1 MSKCLLIGIFSLLLV
16 FDNNAQV
23 LTDLNKRFEAYQST
37 WPKVKLH
44 LIFNQNKFTPGDT
57 VWFKAYF
64 LKEDLTGITGKQ
76 LINFDL
82 VDTLGISKLHFI
94 FRTNDGIGK
103 NQFIIPNT
111 LPSGIYLAT
120 AYSSW
125 MRNFNPNVFFTKQL
139 HIVKQNE
146 VIAEKQTKLSIAV
159 EGGHLIQRI
168 KNKIAIRT
176 DKGETWVQ
184 LMNAKGQ
191 EIDRA
196 KTDKQGFGSIT
207 FSPTQGEDYSIAAA
221 GVADQMSLPI
231 VEHDGCELH
240 LETNNLQWVNVIV
253 TTPAESIHRNEQL
266 TIVVSANEK
275 IHFTDFVKHGTA
287 EYSSVQIPKQ
297 GLPYGVIHISLLDPV
312 GNLLSSRDFYNDG
325 NQMNAEIQ
333 TNKSI
338 YHTREKVKLEISL
351 SDNSSPIAGEFSI
364 RVLNSKIFTN
374 EKENSFTDEL
384 TIMSGSMNA
393 FQIDRS
399 DSSWLISLDNYL
411 ILSTTPIPWKELLSQ
426 DMAKPKFSFSN
437 VIEKNGHAYFSDTLE
452 PVPDLTQILFYT
464 QKNKLLYRT
473 FAMDKGR
480 VGLTLP
486 DFFGQDEFFYL
497 AQLRDKEIVNLLIKW
512 DSEPFKLPKAP
523 GWKENK
529 KNDSYASFIGKKR
542 LIDQSFGLYSNN
554 NLLSTT
560 NFTEIGK
567 TKNKEDVDQTI
578 YVKDYITFPTMG
590 ELIKEVVP
598 SVFYRKN
605 KTKERVRVQVPEP
618 MKINYDP
625 LYVIDGIATKNTAF
639 FLSLK
644 PIDLI
649 KIEIVKDP
657 KKLIPLGL
665 LGKNGIVIVQTK
677 NRNAREPLNDPAK
690 LIEGLNESIDFK
702 EAIHAD
708 KQNLNLPDFRSTI
721 YWNPTIKIDA
731 SGKTIVEFYC
741 SDDLGELS
749 IRIDGLTNTGKPF
762 SNQEKI
768 RVIEGR
774 AEN

>member
-1 MSKCLLIGIFSLLLV
+1 MSKYLLFGIFSLLLV

-23 LTDLNKRFEAYQST
+23 STDLNKKYETYQST
-37 WPKVKLH
+37 WPKVKLT
-44 LIFNQNKFTPGDT
+44 LIFNQNKFIPGDT

-64 LKEDLTGITGKQ
+64 LKEDLTAITGKQ

-94 FRTNDGIGK
+94 FRIDDGLGK
-103 NQFIIPNT
+103 NQFIIPDT
-111 LPSGIYLAT
+111 LASGIYLAT

-125 MRNFNPNVFFTKQL
+125 MRNFNPTFIFTKQL
-139 HIVKQNE
+139 QIVKQNE
-146 VIAEKQTKLSIAV
+146 LIREKQTKLSIAV

-176 DKGETWVQ
+176 DKGETWAQ
-184 LMNAKGQ
+184 LINARAQ
-191 EIDRA
+191 EIGRA
-196 KTDKQGFGSIT
+196 KTNKQGFGFIT
-207 FSPTQGEDYSIAAA
+207 FIPTQGEVYSINTV
-221 GVADQMSLPI
+221 GGSDQMLLPI
-231 VEHDGCELH
+231 LEHDGCALH
-240 LETNNLQWVNVIV
+240 LETNNVKWVNVIIAM
-253 TTPAESIHRNEQL
+253 PAESIHRNEQL
-266 TIVVSANEK
+266 FIVASANEK
-275 IHFTDFVKHGTA
+275 IHFTDFVKQGIA

-297 GLPYGVIHISLLDPV
+297 ELPSGVIHISLLDPV

-325 NQMNAEIQ
+325 NQMNVEIQ
-333 TNKSI
+333 ANKSI
-338 YHTREKVKLEISL
+338 YHTREKVNLEISL
-351 SDNSSPIAGEFSI
+351 SDNSLPIAGEFSI
-364 RVLNSKIFTN
+364 RILNSKIFTN
-374 EKENSFTDEL
+374 EKESLFSDEL
-384 TIMSGSMNA
+384 AIMPGSMNE

-399 DSSWLISLDNYL
+399 DSAWVISLDNYL
-411 ILSTTPIPWKELLSQ
+411 ILSTIPLPWKEIVSQ
-426 DMAKPKFSFSN
+426 DMAKPKFPFSN
-437 VIEKNGHAYFSDTLE
+437 VVEKNGHAYFSDTLE

-480 VGLTLP
+480 VALTLP

-529 KNDSYASFIGKKR
+529 NNDSYASFIEKKR

-554 NLLSTT
+554 NLLSPS

-567 TKNKEDVDQTI
+567 TKNKEDVDLTI

-590 ELIKEVVP
+590 ELIKEVIP

-625 LYVIDGIATKNTAF
+625 LYIIDGIATKNTAF

-677 NRNAREPLNDPAK
+677 NGNAREPLNDSAK
-690 LIEGLNESIDFK
+690 LIEGLNESINFK
-702 EAIHAD
+702 EVIHTD

-721 YWNPTIKIDA
+721 YWNPTIKIDS
-731 SGKTIVEFYC
+731 SGKTKVEFNC
-741 SDDLGELS
+741 SDDIGELT
-749 IRIDGLTNTGKPF
+749 IRIDGLTNTGKAF

-768 RVIEGR
+768 TVIAGGV
-774 AEN
+774 EN